1 MAQQPLPS
9 GYLDTPQKLQAYLNS
24 CPPGLTK
31 LHLNARQ
38 ISSLAGVHFP
48 HELKRLDL
56 SDNLIASLEGVQFP
70 STLEHLFLA
79 NNRITTLQGVQFP
92 SGLTNFKFQDNPL
105 ISLAGMINPSSIIN
119 NYFMVHYHS
128 LYLRDIEGVR
138 LSLQAARQSQKAS
151 LKKMSDLTQQS
162 MQNHLNAVT
171 SFLRDGMQARAQ
183 QHEELNKEAEKK
195 GRKMIFIRGLG
206 KTYTVPF
213 NAELS
218 VQSVLDYLNNHYY
231 ISVLNN
237 CDGMWLVFSGKK
249 LETEHT
255 LAAYNVQAESTLHI
269 MCNMMIGNYQGGKRT
284 KRTRNKRSNKSKS
297 KKNGH
302 RRN

>member
-1 MAQQPLPS
+1 
-9 GYLDTPQKLQAYLNS
+9 
-24 CPPGLTK
+24 
-31 LHLNARQ
+31 
-38 ISSLAGVHFP
+38 
-48 HELKRLDL
+48 
-56 SDNLIASLEGVQFP
+56 
-70 STLEHLFLA
+70 
-79 NNRITTLQGVQFP
+79 
-92 SGLTNFKFQDNPL
+92 
-105 ISLAGMINPSSIIN
+105 
-119 NYFMVHYHS
+119 
-128 LYLRDIEGVR
+128 
-138 LSLQAARQSQKAS
+138 
-151 LKKMSDLTQQS
+151 
-162 MQNHLNAVT
+162 MQNRLNAVT

-195 GRKMIFIRGLG
+195 GRAMIFIRGLG

-213 NAELS
+213 NPELS

-255 LAAYNVQAESTLHI
+255 LAAYNVEAESTLHI